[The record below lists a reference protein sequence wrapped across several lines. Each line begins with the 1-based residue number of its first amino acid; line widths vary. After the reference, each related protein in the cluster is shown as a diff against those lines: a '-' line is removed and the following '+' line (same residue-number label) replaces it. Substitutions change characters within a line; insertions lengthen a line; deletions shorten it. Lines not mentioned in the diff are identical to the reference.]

1 MKYKDP
7 VYITTIDECTGG
19 DEILPYTD
27 RITLESESVNEEE
40 ALRLLDR
47 GLEICR
53 RAGL

>member
-7 VYITTIDECTGG
+7 VYVTRVDSAVGD

-27 RITLESESVNEEE
+27 RITLESEKVNEEE

-47 GLEICR
+47 GLKICEE
-53 RAGL
+53 AGL